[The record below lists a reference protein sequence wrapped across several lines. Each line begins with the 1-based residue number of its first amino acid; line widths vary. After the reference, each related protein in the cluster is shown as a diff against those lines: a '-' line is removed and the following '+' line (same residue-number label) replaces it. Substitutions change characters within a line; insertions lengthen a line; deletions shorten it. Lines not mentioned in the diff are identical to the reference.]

1 MKFILFFLA
10 FCITFSKITKVF
22 GEEWGNMHI
31 SYIREVNNQLYLSDF
46 QLGSEESIKDN
57 NGHGFSLGW
66 LIKNE
71 GGKFFLFN
79 SGISNTDYHGTIED
93 GVNVSFKPQS
103 GTGYE
108 SLSQSKNIFYEIDQ
122 SFTNTFISFS
132 YTNWEITKHGLKYW
146 NGTPIPST
154 YGIGLIS
161 QNVEGRTLIKGID
174 KTLIAEASYDSGLQR
189 FYLIGWSFNFEFLQM
204 SFILRYVTSPVLNI
218 KNCNSEAVGELA
230 CSRIKSSTGNRNNSS
245 QLFNGGV
252 FSVGTLF

>member
-79 SGISNTDYHGTIED
+79 TGISNTYYHGTIED
-93 GVNVSFKPQS
+93 GVNVSFRPQS
-103 GTGYE
+103 GSGYE
-108 SLSQSKNIFYEIDQ
+108 SLSQSKNIFYEIL
-122 SFTNTFISFS
+122 FCKVLIFFI
-132 YTNWEITKHGLKYW
+132 ILKIYE
-146 NGTPIPST
+146 
-154 YGIGLIS
+154 L
-161 QNVEGRTLIKGID
+161 E
-174 KTLIAEASYDSGLQR
+174 
-189 FYLIGWSFNFEFLQM
+189 
-204 SFILRYVTSPVLNI
+204 NI
-218 KNCNSEAVGELA
+218 KAMDNVISTWTVG
-230 CSRIKSSTGNRNNSS
+230 
-245 QLFNGGV
+245 
-252 FSVGTLF
+252 